1 MGPPRRPR
9 HNIKVVI
16 PESIDAKTS
25 ELVRTFAGNQDGLAL
40 PIRDWYQ
47 LFPQSFY
54 RIAPKELRPDR
65 DVLIFQLMLSDTEC
79 CRYLCDA
86 GILDMP
92 SAIEL
97 ARNLF
102 AVGQHLDIRLAHAAI
117 EWAERSTDR
126 ESLRRCLQLLDS
138 LKPGDRIN
146 DFLVPLLTSRDA
158 FVRSKAFDLLLQSS
172 NSQSERRAT
181 IRDQRLPSQFQR
193 TWEFNETHVREWLK
207 DPDPRVRANLIEVLG
222 KMYRGVEWVRQAL
235 LDHLSDPHGRV
246 VANSAVA
253 LFQMGNEDE
262 AIDRLCAMASS
273 QDADGRNSAAWAMG
287 QIAHPKFPEILNKLR
302 TDRDSRVRWNAL
314 KSLKRVHKGAIRNV
328 ERETNLELP
337 GELATGTGP

>member
-1 MGPPRRPR
+1 M
-9 HNIKVVI
+9 I

-25 ELVRTFAGNQDGLAL
+25 ELVRTFSANQDGLAL

-47 LFPQSFY
+47 LFPQSFF

-65 DVLIFQLMLSDTEC
+65 DVLILQLMLADPEC

-86 GILDMP
+86 SILDVP
-92 SAIEL
+92 SAVEL

-102 AVGQHLDIRLAHAAI
+102 GVGQHLDIRLALAAI
-117 EWAERSTDR
+117 EWAERGTDR

-146 DFLVPLLTSRDA
+146 DFLVPLLTYRDA

-172 NSQSERRAT
+172 NSQSERRPT
-181 IRDQRLPSQFQR
+181 IRDQRLPSQFQK

-207 DPDPRVRANLIEVLG
+207 DPDPRVRANLIEILG

-235 LDHLSDPHGRV
+235 LDHLADPNARV
-246 VANSAVA
+246 AANSAVA

-262 AIDRLCAMASS
+262 ATDRLGSMASS
-273 QDADGRNSAAWAMG
+273 QDGDTRNSAAWAMG
-287 QIAHPKFPEILNKLR
+287 QIADTRFQETLNKMR
-302 TDRDSRVRWNAL
+302 TDSDSRVRWNAL
-314 KSLKRVHKGAIRNV
+314 KSLNRVHKGATRNAD
-328 ERETNLELP
+328 REPNLEVP
-337 GELATGTGP
+337 GELATGTGPQKAHLSSAPEL